1 LSSIHDYD
9 DDDDDESSQLK
20 IEDESELLIRL
31 YQDSS
36 GFGM

>member
-1 LSSIHDYD
+1 MIMI
-9 DDDDDESSQLK
+9 DDESAQLK
-20 IEDESELLIRL
+20 LEDESELLIRL